1 MEKTVMTV
9 RNLVIGRLM
18 ASAMLLALPHV
29 AQAQTRD
36 DKAAPASEVGHS
48 VEAIDFTWSGHRAHP
63 QMIQRGQHQIIVYY
77 DANRQMSVAHRPTPK
92 TPWRYHKL
100 PSFLGWDSHNYVT
113 VDVDEAGYIHVMGN
127 MHADP
132 LVYFRSR
139 YPWDIRSL
147 EQIEYLIDPAREKRV
162 TYPRF
167 DHDPEGRL
175 IAAFRTGGSGNGS
188 FTFHR
193 FDTATKTW
201 SLLHGTPLFDGEG
214 ERSAYYIGPDRG
226 PDGRFHMVWV
236 WRDTPSAATNNNV
249 SYARSPDLLTWED
262 SNGKP
267 LTLPITL
274 GNGEIV
280 DPVPAFGGA
289 LNGHQRLGFDAAGAP
304 MISYFKNDASG
315 NAQVFLARKSG
326 EGWVVRQIS
335 DWTGTKQNLDRTG
348 SLTGN
353 AVNVRE
359 GPFVASDGT
368 IRVRAALRGKPI
380 EFIVDPASGKVTGTG
395 TFTSTPPVI
404 SGYKD
409 IPGLPLQVRKGEGM
423 PAESEY
429 DYYLSWQ
436 AGNANQDRARADIPP
451 PSTLRLHRIKR

>member
-1 MEKTVMTV
+1 MTMRDFGV
-9 RNLVIGRLM
+9 GGLM
-18 ASAMLLALPHV
+18 ASAMLLAIPIAV
-29 AQAQTRD
+29 QAKESDRQPD
-36 DKAAPASEVGHS
+36 AVLAPDHS

-77 DANRQMSVAHRPTPK
+77 DANRQMSVAHRSTPR

-113 VDVDEAGYIHVMGN
+113 VDVDEEGYVHVMGN

-132 LVYFRSR
+132 LVYFRSTR
-139 YPWDIRSL
+139 PWDIRSL
-147 EQIEYLIDPAREKRV
+147 EQIDYLIDPAKELRV

-167 DHDPEGRL
+167 DHDPQGRL
-175 IAAFRTGGSGNGS
+175 IAAFRIGGSGNGS

-193 FDTATKTW
+193 FDTGSKTW
-201 SLLHGTPLFDGEG
+201 SLLHGAAFFDGEG

-267 LTLPITL
+267 LSLPITL
-274 GNGEIV
+274 ANGEIV
-280 DPVPAFGGA
+280 DPVPVGA
-289 LNGHQRLGFDAAGAP
+289 GLLNGHQRLGFDAAGAP
-304 MISYFKNDASG
+304 MISYFKNDANG
-315 NAQVFLARKSG
+315 DTQIMLARKSG
-326 EGWVVRQIS
+326 DSWTVQQIS
-335 DWTGTKQNLDRTG
+335 DWTGIKQDLDRGG
-348 SLTGN
+348 SLPGN
-353 AVNVRE
+353 ALSVRE
-359 GPFVASDGT
+359 GPFVAADGT
-368 IRVRAALRGKPI
+368 IRVRATLRSKPI
-380 EFIVDPASGKVTGTG
+380 EFIVDPVSGKTTGTG
-395 TFTSTPPVI
+395 TFSSAPAVI

-409 IPGLPLQVRKGEGM
+409 IPGIPLNVRKAEGA
-423 PAESEY
+423 PADSAY

-436 AGNANQDRARADIPP
+436 AENANQDQARPDIPP
-451 PSTLRLHRIKR
+451 PSTLRLHKIKR